1 LRASDAGVDSDDAL
15 PLFYYRLVECVSM
28 TTLASVLGVTGVAG
42 LATGLGALPV
52 FFRARVS
59 HRTYDAALGLAAGL
73 MVAASVFGL
82 IIPGMEAGTLTA
94 VMVGLLA
101 GGFALLGGN
110 YLIPH
115 LHAQYRAWLPDGGA
129 TDGDAAVMGTPGAD
143 PVAEARAGAVGES
156 DNGANAETAAT
167 AGPDDGGVLAE
178 RESSLRKALLIG
190 GAITLHNAPE
200 GLAIGVAFA
209 SGLEEVAL
217 VLAVVIGLQNI
228 PDGFAFA
235 VPMAETGMSN
245 LRVIWYTTL
254 SGVVPQ
260 VVASVFGYLLV
271 GLGAGLF
278 PVSAGFAAGAML
290 AVVFRELIP
299 SSHGHG
305 HADAA
310 TTAFL
315 GGFVLLV
322 VVDAV
327 VAV

>member
-1 LRASDAGVDSDDAL
+1 
-15 PLFYYRLVECVSM
+15 M
-28 TTLASVLGVTGVAG
+28 TTLGSVLGVTSVAG

-52 FFRARVS
+52 FFRHRVT
-59 HRTYDAALGLAAGL
+59 HRVYDAALGLAAGL

-82 IIPGMEAGTLTA
+82 VIPGMEEGTLRA
-94 VMVGLLA
+94 VMAGVLL
-101 GGFALLGGN
+101 GGGALLGGN
-110 YLIPH
+110 YLVPH
-115 LHAQYRAWLPDGGA
+115 LHAEYREWFPEGGA
-129 TDGDAAVMGTPGAD
+129 TADDAASVETAGGVGDADSVGGAGD
-143 PVAEARAGAVGES
+143 GEDANGNGEDASGNGEDAG
-156 DNGANAETAAT
+156 NG
-167 AGPDDGGVLAE
+167 GGILSE

-217 VLAVVIGLQNI
+217 LLAVVIGLQNV

-245 LRVIWYTTL
+245 RRVIWYTTL

-260 VVASVFGYLLV
+260 VVASVFGYSLV
-271 GLGAGLF
+271 GLGTGLF
-278 PVSAGFAAGAML
+278 PVSSGFAAGAML

-310 TTAFL
+310 TGAFL
-315 GGFVLLV
+315 VGFVLLV

-327 VAV
+327 VVV

>member
-1 LRASDAGVDSDDAL
+1 GGATADDAVEAGLPTGDPVADPEGGGTSGDRGTDVESSRASDEDAGVVGDRDA
-15 PLFYYRLVECVSM
+15 
-28 TTLASVLGVTGVAG
+28 T
-42 LATGLGALPV
+42 
-52 FFRARVS
+52 
-59 HRTYDAALGLAAGL
+59 
-73 MVAASVFGL
+73 
-82 IIPGMEAGTLTA
+82 
-94 VMVGLLA
+94 
-101 GGFALLGGN
+101 
-110 YLIPH
+110 
-115 LHAQYRAWLPDGGA
+115 
-129 TDGDAAVMGTPGAD
+129 
-143 PVAEARAGAVGES
+143 
-156 DNGANAETAAT
+156 
-167 AGPDDGGVLAE
+167 
-178 RESSLRKALLIG
+178 LRKALLIG

-209 SGLEEVAL
+209 SGLNEVAL
-217 VLAVVIGLQNI
+217 VLAVVIGLQNV

-245 LRVIWYTTL
+245 LRVFWYTAL

-271 GLGAGLF
+271 GLGTGLF
-278 PVSAGFAAGAML
+278 PIASGFAAGAML

-315 GGFVLLV
+315 VGFVLLV

-327 VAV
+327 VTV

>member
-1 LRASDAGVDSDDAL
+1 
-15 PLFYYRLVECVSM
+15 M
-28 TTLASVLGVTGVAG
+28 TTFTTMIAVSSVAG
-42 LATGLGALPV
+42 AVTALGAIPI

-82 IIPGMEAGTLTA
+82 VIPGLEAGTLEE
-94 VMVGLLA
+94 VMAGLFVG
-101 GGFALLGGN
+101 GVVLLGGN

-115 LHAQYRAWLPDGGA
+115 LHAQYRAWLPEGGA
-129 TDGDAAVMGTPGAD
+129 TDTDAAEMGLPAAD
-143 PVAEARAGAVGES
+143 PVGVAAAFGDTDAASEGIATDSDGEPSPTGGLESGDVENGDAES
-156 DNGANAETAAT
+156 DEGLEA
-167 AGPDDGGVLAE
+167 
-178 RESSLRKALLIG
+178 SLRKALLIG

-209 SGLEEVAL
+209 SGLDEVAL
-217 VLAVVIGLQNI
+217 VLAVVIGLQNV

-245 LRVIWYTTL
+245 ARVLWYTAL
-254 SGVVPQ
+254 SGLAPQ
-260 VVASVFGYLLV
+260 VVASAFGFWLV
-271 GLGAGLF
+271 GLSTGLF
-278 PVSAGFAAGAML
+278 PVASGFAAGAML

-310 TTAFL
+310 TAAFL
-315 GGFVLLV
+315 VGFVLLV

-327 VAV
+327 VTV

>member
-1 LRASDAGVDSDDAL
+1 
-15 PLFYYRLVECVSM
+15 M
-28 TTLASVLGVTGVAG
+28 TTLATVLGVTGVAG

-52 FFRARVS
+52 FFRHRVT
-59 HRTYDAALGLAAGL
+59 HRVYDAALGLAAGL

-82 IIPGMEAGTLTA
+82 VIPGMEEGTLRA
-94 VMVGLLA
+94 VMVGVLL

-115 LHAQYRAWLPDGGA
+115 LHAEYREWFAEGGA
-129 TDGDAAVMGTPGAD
+129 TDDDVAVMEAPAED
-143 PVAEARAGAVGES
+143 PVAEATGRSDES
-156 DNGANAETAAT
+156 DADAGTAADD
-167 AGPDDGGVLAE
+167 AGILAE
-178 RESSLRKALLIG
+178 RETSLRKALLIG

-217 VLAVVIGLQNI
+217 LLAIVIGLQNV

-235 VPMAETGMSN
+235 VPMAETGMPN
-245 LRVIWYTTL
+245 LRVVWYTTL

-260 VVASVFGYLLV
+260 VVASVFGYSLV

-278 PVSAGFAAGAML
+278 PVSSGFAAGAML

-310 TTAFL
+310 TGAFL
-315 GGFVLLV
+315 VGFVLLV

-327 VAV
+327 IVV